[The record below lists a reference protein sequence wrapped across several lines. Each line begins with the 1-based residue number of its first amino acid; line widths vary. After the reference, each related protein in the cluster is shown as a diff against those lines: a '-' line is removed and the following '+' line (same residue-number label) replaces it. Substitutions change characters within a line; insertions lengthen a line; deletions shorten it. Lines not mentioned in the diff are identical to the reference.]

1 MSRNQFERLNS
12 VVGHVVTHSA
22 ASHHGCMINRAEVEH
37 RVELTV
43 FSEPA
48 ELGEL
53 EPGHDDHPCFELQ
66 LATATEE
73 MS

>member
-1 MSRNQFERLNS
+1 
-12 VVGHVVTHSA
+12 
-22 ASHHGCMINRAEVEH
+22 MINRAEVEP
-37 RVELTV
+37 VELTV

-48 ELGEL
+48 DLGEL

-73 MS
+73 MP

>member
-1 MSRNQFERLNS
+1 
-12 VVGHVVTHSA
+12 VVTHLATSQ
-22 ASHHGCMINRAEVEH
+22 HGYMINRAEVEP
-37 RVELTV
+37 VELTV

-48 ELGEL
+48 DLGEL

-73 MS
+73 MP